1 MRKGMRQILAFV
13 TLATSLSAVPLVAQ
27 APERPDFS
35 GEWTAIMEDGNLI
48 PPYLGENIRI
58 EHKEP
63 LFTITSEGKDG
74 KPIVFRFRADG
85 RNHSNSA
92 RDNQVRT
99 TAKWDGDALILS
111 CELTAAKGEQATT
124 KERWTLA
131 PNRRKL
137 AMQGYFAFGA
147 VKKNQL
153 LEYQRK

>member
-1 MRKGMRQILAFV
+1 MRQILASIAI
-13 TLATSLSAVPLVAQ
+13 ATSLAAAMAVAQ

-35 GEWTAIMEDGNLI
+35 GEWAAVMEDGNLI

-74 KPIVFRFRADG
+74 KPVVFRFRTDG
-85 RNHSNSA
+85 RNQSSTA
-92 RDNQVRT
+92 RDNQVKAS
-99 TAKWDGDALILS
+99 AKWDADALILS
-111 CELTAAKGEQATT
+111 CDLTAAKGEQATT
-124 KERWTLA
+124 KERWTLS
-131 PNRRKL
+131 PTRKKL
-137 AMQGYFAFGA
+137 SMQGYFAFGA